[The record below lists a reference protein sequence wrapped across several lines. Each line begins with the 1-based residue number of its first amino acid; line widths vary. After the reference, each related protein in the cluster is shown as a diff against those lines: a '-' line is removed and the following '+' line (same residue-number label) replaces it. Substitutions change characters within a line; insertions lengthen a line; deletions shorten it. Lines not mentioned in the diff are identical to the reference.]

1 MEDSVSMLSYN
12 PSINSVVTEIQ
23 YAKTNQQL
31 KTLNFKMQEINEN
44 LKKENKK
51 NNIDN
56 NSDIIKKNNI
66 LNDKLINCLEE
77 SNLKSKTISDLEK
90 RIILL
95 ENSTK
100 NLLEATKGIKSDNER
115 LREERNFY
123 RNFYDSCNQ

>member
-12 PSINSVVTEIQ
+12 TSINSVATEIQ

-31 KTLNFKMQEINEN
+31 KTLNLKVQEINEN

-56 NSDIIKKNNI
+56 NSHIIKKNNI